1 MSEKK
6 VPQARPRL
14 GARALDAVERAGN
27 RLPEPFLLFL
37 LLFLAVGAA
46 SALMAALGTTV
57 DLPDGGTEPIR
68 SLFSAEGLAWFT
80 STLVDNFIGFPPLG
94 VVLTVLLGVGVAQ
107 RSGLL
112 TALVRRAFGR
122 APRWMLPYV
131 VGLIGVSA
139 NIMSDASMI
148 LVPSLAALVFAAAG
162 RHPVAGLLGGF
173 AASTAGFSVGP
184 FITGTDA
191 LLSGITT
198 AAAEPVAAQTA
209 PVTVVSNYFISLSC
223 AVLLAGV
230 AGLLIDKVLEP
241 ALERRGVSRTPV
253 AAAAGAPGAA
263 APAGGSG
270 GTGGS
275 GGEGEEERADLRMDP
290 ELSPVERWGLR
301 WAGVALLV
309 LAAAVL
315 AVVLPPNAPLR
326 GEGGAFLPESPLLDS
341 VVFLVFLALAV
352 PGVVYGAVT
361 REITG
366 GGDVARMMAAAVR
379 DMAGFI
385 VVAFVLAQ
393 FLALFNWSR
402 VSDWVAVSGAETLEG
417 WNFTGYGAL
426 VAFVV
431 LACVINVFVISGSAQ
446 WAVFAAVFV
455 PLFALLGYEP
465 GFVQALF
472 RVGDSS
478 TNAISPLN
486 PYMVVVL
493 GLLRAYEP
501 RAGLGTVIARCLP
514 FSLTFLVLWT
524 AVLSLF
530 YFTGTP
536 VGPGMEARI
545 AP

>member
-6 VPQARPRL
+6 VPESRPRP
-14 GARALDAVERAGN
+14 GARVLDAVERAGN
-27 RLPEPFLLFL
+27 RLPDPFLLFL
-37 LLFLAVGAA
+37 LLLLAVAAA
-46 SALMAALGTTV
+46 SALMAALGVTV
-57 DLPDGGTEPIR
+57 DVPDGGREPVL
-68 SLFSAEGLAWFT
+68 SLLSAEGLAWFT
-80 STLVDNFIGFPPLG
+80 TSLVDNFIGFPPLG

-122 APRWMLPYV
+122 APRWLLPYV
-131 VGLIGVSA
+131 VGFIGVSA

-148 LVPSLAALVFAAAG
+148 LVPPLAALVFAAAG

-173 AASTAGFSVGP
+173 ATSTAGFSVGP

-198 AAAEPVAAQTA
+198 AAAEPVSADTA
-209 PVTVVSNYFISLSC
+209 PVTVVSNYFISLAC
-223 AVLLAGV
+223 AVLLAAV

-241 ALERRGVSRTPV
+241 SLVRRGVPRT
-253 AAAAGAPGAA
+253 AHAGDPAGPGAD
-263 APAGGSG
+263 
-270 GTGGS
+270 TGG
-275 GGEGEEERADLRMDP
+275 GGGERADLRMDP
-290 ELSPVERWGLR
+290 ELSPEERRGLR
-301 WAGVALLV
+301 WAGAALLV

-315 AVVLPPNAPLR
+315 AVVLPAGAPLR
-326 GEGGAFLPESPLLDS
+326 GEDGAFLPESPLLDS

-366 GGDVARMMAAAVR
+366 GADVARMMSAAVR
-379 DMAGFI
+379 DMAGFV
-385 VVAFVLAQ
+385 VVAFVLSQ
-393 FLALFNWSR
+393 FLAAFNWSR
-402 VSDWVAVSGAETLEG
+402 VSDWIAVTGAELLEG

-426 VAFVV
+426 LAFVA
-431 LACVINVFVISGSAQ
+431 LACLVNVFVISGSAQ

-455 PLFALLGYEP
+455 PMFALLGYEP
-465 GFVQALF
+465 GFVQAMF
-472 RVGDSS
+472 RIGDSS

-486 PYMVVVL
+486 PYMVVIL
-493 GLLRAYEP
+493 GFLRAYEP
-501 RAGLGTVIARCLP
+501 KAGLGTVIARCMP
-514 FSLTFLVLWT
+514 FALTFLVLWT
-524 AVLSLF
+524 LVLSVF

>member
-14 GARALDAVERAGN
+14 GARVLDAVERAGN

-57 DLPDGGTEPIR
+57 DLPDGGTEPVR
-68 SLFSAEGLAWFT
+68 SLFSAAGLAWFT
-80 STLVDNFIGFPPLG
+80 TSLVENFIGFPPLG
-94 VVLTVLLGVGVAQ
+94 VVLTVLLGVGIAQ

-122 APRWMLPYV
+122 APRWLLPYV
-131 VGLIGVSA
+131 VGFIGVSA

-241 ALERRGVSRTPV
+241 ALERRGVPRTPV
-253 AAAAGAPGAA
+253 AAAAPG
-263 APAGGSG
+263 
-270 GTGGS
+270 
-275 GGEGEEERADLRMDP
+275 GGEGEGERADLRMDP
-290 ELSPVERWGLR
+290 ELSPVERRGLL
-301 WAGVALLV
+301 WAGAALLV

-315 AVVLPPNAPLR
+315 AVVLPADAPLR

-352 PGVVYGAVT
+352 PGVVYGRVT
-361 REITG
+361 GEITG
-366 GGDVARMMAAAVR
+366 GGDVARMMGAAVK
-379 DMAGFI
+379 DMSGFI

-402 VSDWVAVSGAETLEG
+402 VSDWIAVSGAGTLEG

-426 VAFVV
+426 LAFVV
-431 LACVINVFVISGSAQ
+431 LACLINIFVISGSAQ

-465 GFVQALF
+465 GFVQAMF

-486 PYMVVVL
+486 PYMVVIL
-493 GLLRAYEP
+493 GFLRAYEP
-501 RAGLGTVIARCLP
+501 KAGLGTVIARCLP
-514 FSLTFLVLWT
+514 FSLAFLVLWT

-530 YFTGTP
+530 FFTGTP

-545 AP
+545 DP

>member
-6 VPQARPRL
+6 VLQARPRL
-14 GARALDAVERAGN
+14 GARVLDAVERAGN

-80 STLVDNFIGFPPLG
+80 TTLVDNFIGFPPLG

-131 VGLIGVSA
+131 VGIIGVSA

-173 AASTAGFSVGP
+173 AAATAGFSVGP

-209 PVTVVSNYFISLSC
+209 PVTVVSNYFISVSC

-253 AAAAGAPGAA
+253 AGAAGSAGAPGAA
-263 APAGGSG
+263 GGG
-270 GTGGS
+270 GDD
-275 GGEGEEERADLRMDP
+275 EGERADLRMDP
-290 ELSPVERWGLR
+290 ELSPVERRGLL
-301 WAGVALLV
+301 WAGAALLV

-326 GEGGAFLPESPLLDS
+326 GEGGSFLPESPLLDS

-366 GGDVARMMAAAVR
+366 GGDVARMMGAAVK
-379 DMAGFI
+379 DMSGFI

-402 VSDWVAVSGAETLEG
+402 VSDWIAVSGAETLEG

-426 VAFVV
+426 IAFTL
-431 LACVINVFVISGSAQ
+431 LACVINIFVISGSAQ

-465 GFVQALF
+465 GFVQAMF

-501 RAGLGTVIARCLP
+501 KAGLGTVIARCLP

-536 VGPGMEARI
+536 VGPGMDARI

>member
-14 GARALDAVERAGN
+14 GARVLDSVERAGN

-57 DLPDGGTEPIR
+57 DVPDGGTEPVR

-80 STLVDNFIGFPPLG
+80 TTLVDNFIGFPPLG

-122 APRWMLPYV
+122 APRWLLPYV
-131 VGLIGVSA
+131 VGIIGVSA

-173 AASTAGFSVGP
+173 AAATAGFSVGP

-198 AAAEPVAAQTA
+198 AAAEPVAEQTA

-241 ALERRGVSRTPV
+241 ALERRGVPRTPV
-253 AAAAGAPGAA
+253 AGAPGAGH
-263 APAGGSG
+263 GGG
-270 GTGGS
+270 DD
-275 GGEGEEERADLRMDP
+275 GEGERADQRMDP
-290 ELSPVERWGLR
+290 ELSPVERRGLL
-301 WAGVALLV
+301 WAGAALVA

-315 AVVLPPNAPLR
+315 TVVLPPDAPLR

-341 VVFLVFLALAV
+341 VVFLVFLALVV

-366 GGDVARMMAAAVR
+366 GGDVARMMGAAVK

-402 VSDWVAVSGAETLEG
+402 VSDWIAVTGAATLEG
-417 WNFTGYGAL
+417 WNFTGFGAL
-426 VAFVV
+426 IAFTV
-431 LACVINVFVISGSAQ
+431 LACLINIFVISGSAQ

-465 GFVQALF
+465 GFVQAMF

-501 RAGLGTVIARCLP
+501 KAGLGTVIARCLP

-524 AVLSLF
+524 AVLALF

-545 AP
+545 GP